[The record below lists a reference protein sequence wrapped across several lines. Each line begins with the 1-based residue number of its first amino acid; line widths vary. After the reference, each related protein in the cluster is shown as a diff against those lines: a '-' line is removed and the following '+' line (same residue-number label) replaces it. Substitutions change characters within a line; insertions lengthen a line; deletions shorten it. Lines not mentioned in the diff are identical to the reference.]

1 MRLAW
6 VRGNWS
12 SRGPPPRPGWRNPSP
27 WRTIPPP
34 MSLLAFL
41 LVAQTATQD
50 TVRPYLAFPE
60 PGLDDP
66 AAYEGYAT
74 RVYQDASHN
83 AFQVYLKGNTGRVV
97 NLWADAAN
105 ESVGFTVRDSSG
117 RPAELAWGSSGA
129 VVTGSARTRSVS
141 YALELP
147 STVRVGLF
155 LLGSMRVE
163 RDFQYA
169 GRDSLSLGTP
179 AFPQSELAELID
191 HIAKL
196 KTPERAR
203 HLSLL
208 GLKTIDALRARLLPR
223 VTAKLGDTV
232 WVVRVE
238 QESFDGKNHLWLA
251 LEGDARE
258 TVPTL
263 SGSTV
268 TVRRPA
274 GGPVRLT
281 VRVRTDAPALVPLGR
296 AEIFNE
302 DFQRFAAQVR
312 ADTAHTLRYRRL
324 EREVRGVE
332 LLSYREKLMAG
343 LPNFAT
349 YFGRDMLMTA
359 LLMQPVWAPA
369 MSEHVVAS
377 ALGKLSPTG
386 DVSHEEALG
395 GQAIRENAAE
405 YNRLVSAGQLARARA
420 LLAHL
425 AATRENYIMVDDDFQ
440 LPVVAARYLA
450 DPRVPADRKRGFLRA
465 QQHLARLVSNLA
477 FVVRKAAPYAR
488 DPVATNLVSFPRA
501 SDGSWISASWRD
513 SHAGYGGGRFAMD
526 VNAIWVPHALE
537 AVGTILDALTQLGV
551 TPVIREEPLA
561 AFARDRAALQRA
573 VATWKG
579 AERHFRV
586 ALARRPVVDRV
597 AARLRWLPPTEG
609 EYWNRVAQRTAV
621 LADTLRFLALSLDA
635 AGRPIPIVNTDPAML
650 LLVDSLSRDRTLE
663 LIGPILQPYPW
674 GLFVDDL
681 GPVAANDAYATRE
694 VWEGFRRDPYHSPT
708 VVWGRDV
715 NALLAGLA
723 KQIAAATASSRA
735 DVAPLRDALQR
746 TVTAVDRSGLRHA
759 ELWSYRI
766 ENGRLLP
773 VRYGTSSDV
782 QLWSLTDLAVQFWL
796 DRIAK
801 P

>member
-12 SRGPPPRPGWRNPSP
+12 SRGPPPGPGWRNPSP
-27 WRTIPPP
+27 WRTIPAP

-50 TVRPYLAFPE
+50 TVPPYLAFPE

-66 AAYEGYAT
+66 AAYEGYDT

-105 ESVGFTVRDSSG
+105 ESMGFTVRDSSG

-129 VVTGSARTRSVS
+129 VVTGSAHTRSVS

-147 STVRVGLF
+147 PTVRVGLF

-196 KTPERAR
+196 KAPERAR

-208 GLKTIDALRARLLPR
+208 GVKTIDALRARLSPR

-263 SGSTV
+263 SGSIV

-281 VRVRTDAPALVPLGR
+281 VRVTTDAPALVPLGR

-312 ADTAHTLRYRRL
+312 ADTAHPLTSRRL

-332 LLSYREKLMAG
+332 LLCYREKLMAG

-369 MSEHVVAS
+369 MSEHVVGS
-377 ALGKLSPTG
+377 ALGKLSPAG

-405 YNRLVSAGQLARARA
+405 YNRLVSAGHLARARA
-420 LLAHL
+420 LLGHL
-425 AATRENYIMVDDDFQ
+425 AVTRENYIMVDDDFQ

-450 DPRVPADRKRGFLRA
+450 DARVPADRKRAFLREG
-465 QQHLARLVSNLA
+465 HRLERLIANLA
-477 FVVRKAAPYAR
+477 LVARRTAPYAR
-488 DPVATNLVSFPRA
+488 DPVATKLVSFPRA
-501 SDGSWISASWRD
+501 PDGHWISASWRD
-513 SHAGYGGGRFAMD
+513 SGVGYGGGRFALD
-526 VNAIWVPHALE
+526 VNAIWAPHALTGV
-537 AVGTILDALTQLGV
+537 ATILDALKELGLK
-551 TPVIREEPLA
+551 PAIPAGPLA
-561 AFARDRAALQRA
+561 ALARDRAALEREIGRA
-573 VATWKG
+573 SCR
-579 AERHFRV
+579 ERV
-586 ALARRPVVDRV
+586 
-597 AARLRWLPPTEG
+597 
-609 EYWNRVAQRTAV
+609 
-621 LADTLRFLALSLDA
+621 
-635 AGRPIPIVNTDPAML
+635 
-650 LLVDSLSRDRTLE
+650 
-663 LIGPILQPYPW
+663 
-674 GLFVDDL
+674 
-681 GPVAANDAYATRE
+681 
-694 VWEGFRRDPYHSPT
+694 
-708 VVWGRDV
+708 
-715 NALLAGLA
+715 
-723 KQIAAATASSRA
+723 
-735 DVAPLRDALQR
+735 
-746 TVTAVDRSGLRHA
+746 
-759 ELWSYRI
+759 
-766 ENGRLLP
+766 
-773 VRYGTSSDV
+773 
-782 QLWSLTDLAVQFWL
+782 
-796 DRIAK
+796 
-801 P
+801 

>member
-6 VRGNWS
+6 ARGNWS
-12 SRGPPPRPGWRNPSP
+12 SRGPPPGPGWRNPSS

-83 AFQVYLKGNTGRVV
+83 AFQVYLKSNTGRVV

-117 RPAELAWGSSGA
+117 RSAELAWGSSGG
-129 VVTGSARTRSVS
+129 VVTGSAHMRSVS

-169 GRDSLSLGTP
+169 GHDTLPLDAPPFTQ
-179 AFPQSELAELID
+179 AELVDLID
-191 HIAKL
+191 HVAKL
-196 KTPERAR
+196 KPAERTR

-208 GLKTIDALRARLLPR
+208 GVKNIEALRARLLPHVVLTPHPPLR
-223 VTAKLGDTV
+223 DAERGGGDTT
-232 WVVRVE
+232 WAGRAERVR
-238 QESFDGKNHLWLA
+238 FDGKNHLWLA

-258 TVPTL
+258 TVSTL

-281 VRVRTDAPALVPLGR
+281 VRVTTDAPALVPLGR

-302 DFQRFAAQVR
+302 DFHRFSAQVR
-312 ADTAHTLRYRRL
+312 ADTAHPLRFRRL

-332 LLSYREKLMAG
+332 LLCYREKLMAG

-369 MSEHVVAS
+369 MPEHVIAS
-377 ALGKLSPTG
+377 ALEKLAPDG

-405 YNRLVSAGQLARARA
+405 YNRLVAAGQLARARA
-420 LLAHL
+420 VLHDLQ
-425 AATRENYIMVDDDFQ
+425 ATRENYIMVDDDFQ

-450 DPRVPADRKRGFLRA
+450 DARVPADRKRAFLREG
-465 QQHLARLVSNLA
+465 HRLERLIANLA
-477 FVVRKAAPYAR
+477 LVARRSAPYVR
-488 DPVATNLVSFPRA
+488 EPVATNLVSFPRA
-501 SDGSWISASWRD
+501 FDERRGGHWISASWRD
-513 SHAGYGGGRFAMD
+513 SGVGYGGGRFALD
-526 VNAIWVPHALE
+526 VNAIWAPHALE
-537 AVGTILDALTQLGV
+537 AIATILDALKELGLK
-551 TPVIREEPLA
+551 P
-561 AFARDRAALQRA
+561 A
-573 VATWKG
+573 V
-579 AERHFRV
+579 
-586 ALARRPVVDRV
+586 P
-597 AARLRWLPPTEG
+597 
-609 EYWNRVAQRTAV
+609 
-621 LADTLRFLALSLDA
+621 
-635 AGRPIPIVNTDPAML
+635 AGQ
-650 LLVDSLSRDRTLE
+650 
-663 LIGPILQPYPW
+663 IG
-674 GLFVDDL
+674 
-681 GPVAANDAYATRE
+681 
-694 VWEGFRRDPYHSPT
+694 
-708 VVWGRDV
+708 
-715 NALLAGLA
+715 
-723 KQIAAATASSRA
+723 
-735 DVAPLRDALQR
+735 
-746 TVTAVDRSGLRHA
+746 
-759 ELWSYRI
+759 
-766 ENGRLLP
+766 
-773 VRYGTSSDV
+773 
-782 QLWSLTDLAVQFWL
+782 
-796 DRIAK
+796 
-801 P
+801 